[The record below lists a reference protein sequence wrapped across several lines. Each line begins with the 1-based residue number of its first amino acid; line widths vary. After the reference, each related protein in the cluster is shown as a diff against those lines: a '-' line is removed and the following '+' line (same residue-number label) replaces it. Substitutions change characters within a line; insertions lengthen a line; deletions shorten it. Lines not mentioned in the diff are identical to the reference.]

1 MQFATLEHIVQGMHF
16 EWVYVVASKH
26 LIMQNTFNKVTDEM
40 KFEVYFNAP
49 LHLLDIQSRLTADML
64 GVVGK

>member
-1 MQFATLEHIVQGMHF
+1 
-16 EWVYVVASKH
+16 
-26 LIMQNTFNKVTDEM
+26 MQNTFNKVTDEM

-49 LHLLDIQSRLTADML
+49 LHLLDIQSRLNAEML